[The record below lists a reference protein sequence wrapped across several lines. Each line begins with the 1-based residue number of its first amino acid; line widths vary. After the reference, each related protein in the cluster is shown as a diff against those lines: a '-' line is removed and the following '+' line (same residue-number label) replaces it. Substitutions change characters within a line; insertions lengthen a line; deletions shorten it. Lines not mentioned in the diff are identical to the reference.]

1 MTSRLTI
8 RSDTPTAPSPDRS
21 PERIVFSQTTGRVKS
36 PGSARSKHLSTRTQP
51 RAAKADSGMMDYQQ
65 GFTSGPSM

>member
-8 RSDTPTAPSPDRS
+8 RSDTPTVTKVDRS
-21 PERIVFSQTTGRVKS
+21 PERIIVTQTNGRAKS
-36 PGSARSKHLSTRTQP
+36 AGSARSKHLSTRTEP